1 MKRLDVYDP
10 AMCCSTG
17 VCGPQVDPVLVRF
30 SADVKWL
37 QDQGVEVRRFNLSQN
52 PAAFVENEQV
62 KQALTYKG
70 EAALPLLLVDGL
82 VVASGGYPDRTRLA
96 DALRL
101 NGAGGSGAVA
111 AEDRNVADDDAL
123 RLNGAA
129 TSLFTPA
136 VKELVAIGAAIAAN
150 CEPCLRYHV
159 RAAKELGVSLAD
171 VASAI
176 EMAARVK
183 DVPHQAI
190 LKLGARLTETYHEP
204 AAESGPSSPT
214 AMAAQKL

>member
-17 VCGPQVDPVLVRF
+17 VCGPEVDPVLVRF
-30 SADVKWL
+30 AVDVKWL
-37 QDQGVEVRRFNLSQN
+37 QDQGLEVRRFNLAQN

-62 KQALTYKG
+62 KQALTEKG
-70 EAALPLLLVDGL
+70 EAALPLLLVDGQK
-82 VVASGGYPDRTRLA
+82 VASGEYPERSRLA
-96 DALRL
+96 NAL
-101 NGAGGSGAVA
+101 G
-111 AEDRNVADDDAL
+111 
-123 RLNGAA
+123 LNGAA
-129 TSLFTPA
+129 ASLFTPA

-171 VASAI
+171 MASAI
-176 EMAARVK
+176 EMAAKVK

-190 LKLGARLTETYHEP
+190 LRLGARLALETVATAREP
-204 AAESGPSSPT
+204 ETGEAESPPSPLP
-214 AMAAQKL
+214 APKL